1 MRLPYWALGRLT
13 CPLASFPTRRLFA
26 LLTPSYFPDAT
37 GSLQCNTGPCSPI
50 EVSSTPPWHRSGAI
64 WHLGLL
70 LMNFPAEQR
79 TKAPE
84 SGNKVLVY
92 LQFNHSTPNWQ
103 HLPLRLWPRGVISS
117 NRAQSRILKNRARL
131 FQKAEMTHVSRSPQG
146 PHEAPATHSCVM
158 PSSGN
163 IFLNPNAQ

>member
-1 MRLPYWALGRLT
+1 M
-13 CPLASFPTRRLFA
+13 ASFPTRRLFA

-103 HLPLRLWPRGVISS
+103 HLPLLLWPRGVISS

-131 FQKAEMTHVSRSPQG
+131 FQKAEMKLQPPIHVSCPLLAIFSSTQMHNKVSSPLLMCRAFSSWVQG
-146 PHEAPATHSCVM
+146 LFHTS
-158 PSSGN
+158 
-163 IFLNPNAQ
+163 